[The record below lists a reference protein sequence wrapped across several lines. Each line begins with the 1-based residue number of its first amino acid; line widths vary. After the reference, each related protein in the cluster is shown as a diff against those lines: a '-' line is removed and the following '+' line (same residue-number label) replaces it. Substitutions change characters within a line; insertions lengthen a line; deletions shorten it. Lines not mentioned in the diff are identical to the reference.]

1 MHIAILTHGISPFGH
16 GYCDA
21 FRRAG
26 HKATLL
32 SLTPMSKEAQAA
44 SGARIVG
51 SAGFKPWES
60 EARWPYARA
69 VLPLRRA
76 VKTLNPDILF
86 GLYLS
91 SAGLLACLSGHP
103 RVVISAHGGDV
114 HARAKSKVWSRIYR
128 WMAGRACF
136 VHAVS
141 DELADIMA
149 KEVGLDRSKFV
160 VLPIGIDTRKLVY
173 VDPTQRPGCG
183 EILTTRAYDPV
194 YDQLT
199 FLRALKLLDARGVT
213 YRGIFA
219 SGRRFEGT
227 REAAKV
233 LGLEARTVF
242 LGGYADEELSSILG
256 AADIYVS
263 SSKSDGT
270 SQSLLEAMSS
280 GLFPVV
286 SDIPANRSWVT
297 DGVNGFLFP
306 AGDEEALATKLEN
319 AMANAS
325 WRAKVAMANRALVEQ
340 RGDVYVLTEH
350 LLRHFERCLT
360 GEPVVCGR

>member
-1 MHIAILTHGISPFGH
+1 MHIAILTHGIAPFGQ

-21 FRRAG
+21 FRQAG

-44 SGARIVG
+44 SGAIIVG
-51 SAGFKPWES
+51 SEGFKPWETGT
-60 EARWPYARA
+60 RWPYARV
-69 VLPLRRA
+69 VLPLRRT
-76 VKTLNPDILF
+76 VKTLKPDILF

-103 RVVISAHGGDV
+103 RVVISAHGSDV

-128 WMAGRACF
+128 WMAGRACL

-141 DELADIMA
+141 GELADILARDM
-149 KEVGLDRSKFV
+149 GLDRSKFV

-173 VDPTQRPGCG
+173 VDPAQRPCCG
-183 EILTTRAYDPV
+183 EILTTRAHDRV
-194 YDQLT
+194 YDHPT
-199 FLRALKLLDARGVT
+199 FLRALKLLSARGVT
-213 YRGIFA
+213 CRGIFA
-219 SGRRFEGT
+219 GGRRFEAT
-227 REAAKV
+227 REAAKS
-233 LGLEARTVF
+233 LGLAGTTVF
-242 LGGYADEELSSILG
+242 LGGYAYEELSSILG

-263 SSKSDGT
+263 SSMSDGT

-286 SDIPANRSWVT
+286 SDIPANRGWVA
-297 DGVNGFLFP
+297 DGVNGYLFP
-306 AGDEEALATKLEN
+306 VGDEEALATKLEN
-319 AMANAS
+319 AMADAS
-325 WRAKVAMANRALVEQ
+325 WRAKVAVANRALVEQ
-340 RGDVYVLTEH
+340 RGDVHVLTED

-360 GEPVVCGR
+360 GAPVICGR